1 MVALIPVVM
10 FGSIPV
16 IFYLFIRFPA
26 QRAVI
31 ISFVVAW
38 LFLPQVSYPIPIL
51 PPLTKT
57 STACYGILL
66 ATIIYDTERITTFK
80 PGWLDIPMV
89 IWCLCPIVSQ
99 VTNGGSPISPTFLQ
113 IISWGTPYF
122 LGRLYLGSL
131 DGLRQLAIG
140 IFAGGLAYIPF
151 TLIEGVKGPILH
163 QMVYGVNAVDD
174 WSQARRM
181 GGWRPVVF
189 MQHGLMVGVW
199 MMTAALIGIWLWQ
212 SGTIKKFQGRNIKTL
227 AIILTIA
234 FFLCRSTGAYSLFG
248 IALIVLF
255 SAKWFR
261 TSLPLLFII
270 GYVVFYLYVSA
281 SGQFSSKDV
290 IDFITQLFGEE
301 RAASLK
307 FRFDMEEILGEKARQ
322 RFLFGWGDSG
332 GNRVYNQYGKDI
344 SVTDSLWIIAFGG
357 QGAVGLASLFS
368 SLLLPVVAF
377 CFKYP
382 ARTWSNPKVAPAAAL
397 GVALTMYVFDCVLNA
412 MTNPIFAVIAGGIS
426 GLVLKAPESLKTKK
440 SNSIPKKQSLV
451 HQKSGGFSGVR
462 SSKALK
468 T

>member
-51 PPLTKT
+51 PPLTKI

-99 VTNGGSPISPTFLQ
+99 VSNGGSPISPTFLQ
-113 IISWGTPYF
+113 IVSWGAPYF

-131 DGLRQLAIG
+131 DGLRQMAIG

-151 TLIEGVKGPILH
+151 TLLEGVRGPILH
-163 QMVYGVNAVDD
+163 QMVYGINAVED

-189 MQHGLMVGVW
+189 MQHGLMVGLW

-212 SGTIKKFQGRNIKTL
+212 TGTLKKFQGQNIKTL
-227 AIILTIA
+227 AIVLTIA
-234 FFLCRSTGAYSLFG
+234 FFLCRSTGAYSLFAFG
-248 IALIVLF
+248 LIVLF

-270 GYVVFYLYVSA
+270 GYIVFYLYVAA

-290 IDFITQLFGEE
+290 MAVINPIFGEE
-301 RAASLK
+301 RAGSLK

-322 RFLFGWGDSG
+322 RFIFGWGDSG
-332 GNRVYNQYGKDI
+332 GNRVYNGYGQDI
-344 SVTDSLWIIAFGG
+344 SVTDSLWIIAFGIY
-357 QGAVGLASLFS
+357 GAVGLASLFS

-377 CFKYP
+377 CMKYP

-440 SNSIPKKQSLV
+440 SSSPRRKQLLV
-451 HQKSGGFSGVR
+451 HQKSG
-462 SSKALK
+462 
-468 T
+468 